1 MSIMY
6 THLTERDT
14 YEGKQLAEMI
24 SSLHE
29 NDKMQ
34 VTIYV
39 QALEDRAKLSR
50 FNLASQSADGQMEK
64 DMKEVV

>member
-1 MSIMY
+1 MSIMC

-14 YEGKQLAEMI
+14 YEGKQLA
-24 SSLHE
+24 
-29 NDKMQ
+29 
-34 VTIYV
+34 
-39 QALEDRAKLSR
+39 EDRAKLSR